1 MISISR
7 RGVRLLALALSLFA
21 PACGTAPPG
30 GYRTSLVKSPAPFR
44 AMRDVLD
51 DLARLHASND
61 AAAARA
67 MSPEVIAEGTKFVN
81 MKPPSD
87 LKRENVPR
95 VLEARARYIDLL
107 NAWDAAVAKP
117 DDRAL
122 WSAADALESGFWAW
136 HDAYRGK
143 APEGSV

>member
-1 MISISR
+1 MIR
-7 RGVRLLALALSLFA
+7 LARVGAGLLALALSLFA
-21 PACGTAPPG
+21 SACGSTPPG
-30 GYRTSLVKSPAPFR
+30 GHRTSLVKSPAPFR

-51 DLARLHASND
+51 KLARLHASND
-61 AAAARA
+61 AAGARA

-117 DDRAL
+117 DNATL